1 MPNVTKQTADLRAA
15 PPPSLTESQRRFLA
29 DTLRLGDDTP
39 RWDLPTVF
47 PDSAKLRTVKAELE
61 RGLQPTRPQFLKWCC
76 DKLSSLPT
84 QTATGMNSALW
95 TDNVIDV
102 CAEFPE
108 DILQTVTLELLK
120 SCTFRPSP
128 AEVFKAADAK
138 HGLRKRMLERTNLML
153 RGGQPA
159 PDAPAEKPIETR
171 LGRME
176 HTRTIYVRMK
186 RMTDVARI
194 DREIAVE
201 KGEPVPAPV
210 IADKPIDERP
220 PFVPSTSPSAMRT
233 AQLAAKWRGEK
244 PVAAASAVPQVA
256 PASDDWDTHEV
267 V

>member
-1 MPNVTKQTADLRAA
+1 M
-15 PPPSLTESQRRFLA
+15 
-29 DTLRLGDDTP
+29 
-39 RWDLPTVF
+39 
-47 PDSAKLRTVKAELE
+47 KAELE

-84 QTATGMNSALW
+84 QTATGINGALW

-128 AEVFKAADAK
+128 AEVFKAADGK
-138 HGLRKRMLERTNLML
+138 HGLRKRMLDRTNLML

-159 PDAPAEKPIETR
+159 LPDPSAEKPIETR

-176 HTRTIYVRMK
+176 HTRSIYVRLN

-194 DREIAVE
+194 DREIAAE
-201 KGEPVPAPV
+201 KGEPVPEPV
-210 IADKPIDERP
+210 
-220 PFVPSTSPSAMRT
+220 S
-233 AQLAAKWRGEK
+233 K
-244 PVAAASAVPQVA
+244 PVSAAGLREEIAEIMARPLTADQQRVA
-256 PASDDWDTHEV
+256 DAIKARTLQELSS
-267 V
+267 